1 MLQHV
6 FQGKHLSDDLNFDT
20 LAVKTEGFVV
30 QDLVDLANRAI
41 FESYRTAGL
50 IEPSN
55 EDFTEKSMAFPLEI
69 RPISPLIAESHIIT
83 LEHCQTA
90 LETVSEISLQNVDLF
105 TSGERDFSDIGGLEN
120 VKTILIEN
128 LVWPLQVVQSGL

>member
-6 FQGKHLSDDLNFDT
+6 FKGKRLSDDVNFDT

-50 IEPSN
+50 TEPNN
-55 EDFTEKSMAFPLEI
+55 EDFIEQSIVFVFGICPL
-69 RPISPLIAESHIIT
+69 
-83 LEHCQTA
+83 
-90 LETVSEISLQNVDLF
+90 LF
-105 TSGERDFSDIGGLEN
+105 L
-120 VKTILIEN
+120 
-128 LVWPLQVVQSGL
+128 